1 VEGELGFIGGTTFY
15 QGETKVD
22 ALVHSYFATDE
33 QGVANRWWGRYTDA
47 PDGSLTS
54 GDAYARFSDGSEADV
69 SIEAVDA
76 TSGRFIV
83 TTPLADST
91 KRPRPDI

>member
-1 VEGELGFIGGTTFY
+1 MEGELGFIGGTTFY
-15 QGETKVD
+15 QGKTKVD
-22 ALVHSYFATDE
+22 AIVHRYFANDE
-33 QGVANRWWGRYTDA
+33 RGLVNRWWGTYGHADE
-47 PDGSLTS
+47 SLAS

-69 SIEAVDA
+69 NIEAADA
-76 TSGRFIV
+76 TSGRFTV

>member
-1 VEGELGFIGGTTFY
+1 MGGATFY
-15 QGETKVD
+15 QGDTKVH
-22 ALVHSYFATDE
+22 ATVQRYFANDE
-33 QGVANRWWGRYTDA
+33 RGLVTRWWGTYIDVA
-47 PDGSLTS
+47 EESLAS

-69 SIEAVDA
+69 RIEAADA

-91 KRPRPDI
+91 KRPRPDV